1 MKIDYSLCRD
11 ILLAVQDFPL
21 PTVNNN
27 DSINFPDINR
37 LTIDYHIYIL
47 IQNGLLSGLNA
58 SSKSRDYLYLELALT
73 HDGQQF
79 VDLLSSDTI
88 WNKVKDY
95 AIQKAIPLTFDTL
108 IHIAQSL
115 LFDSFFNSSFSPYLA
130 K

>member
-37 LTIDYHIYIL
+37 L

-115 LFDSFFNSSFSPYLA
+115 L
-130 K
+130 

>member
-1 MKIDYSLCRD
+1 MKGGETMKIDYSLCRD
-11 ILLAVQDFPL
+11 ILLVVQDFPL

-27 DSINFPDINR
+27 DSINFPNINR

-47 IQNGLLSGLNA
+47 VHNSLLSGLNA

-115 LFDSFFNSSFSPYLA
+115 L
-130 K
+130 

>member
-11 ILLAVQDFPL
+11 ILLTVQNSPL
-21 PTVNNN
+21 PSVNNN

-37 LTIDYHIYIL
+37 IIIDYHIHIL
-47 IQNGLLSGLNA
+47 VYNGLLSGKNA
-58 SSKSRDYLYLELALT
+58 SSKSRDYLYLDLALT

-115 LFDSFFNSSFSPYLA
+115 L
-130 K
+130 

>member
-27 DSINFPDINR
+27 DSINFPNINR

-47 IQNGLLSGLNA
+47 VQNGLFSG
-58 SSKSRDYLYLELALT
+58 LELALT

-88 WNKVKDY
+88 WDKVKNY

-115 LFDSFFNSSFSPYLA
+115 L
-130 K
+130 

>member
-11 ILLAVQDFPL
+11 ILLAVQVFSL

-27 DSINFPDINR
+27 DSINFSDINR
-37 LTIDYHIYIL
+37 LTIDYHIHIL
-47 IQNGLLSGLNA
+47 VQNGLLPGLTA
-58 SSKSRDYLYLELALT
+58 SSKSRDYLYLDLALT

-95 AIQKAIPLTFDTL
+95 ALQKAIPLTFDTL
-108 IHIAQSL
+108 IHIARSL
-115 LFDSFFNSSFSPYLA
+115 L
-130 K
+130 

>member
-88 WNKVKDY
+88 WDKVKNY

-115 LFDSFFNSSFSPYLA
+115 L
-130 K
+130 

>member
-1 MKIDYSLCRD
+1 M
-11 ILLAVQDFPL
+11 
-21 PTVNNN
+21 
-27 DSINFPDINR
+27 
-37 LTIDYHIYIL
+37 
-47 IQNGLLSGLNA
+47 SGLNA

-115 LFDSFFNSSFSPYLA
+115 L
-130 K
+130 